1 MANRRTLKHN
11 INRICEEL
19 FAECIAVSLY
29 SADADRENVEA
40 LLYSIVKMG
49 GDYICRVG
57 NEGQGLF
64 QEPHRAVQLQRQ
76 RDCRPDQQSPL
87 TSSTSD
93 RLLTEH
99 RRNGPTG

>member
-29 SADADRENVEA
+29 SADANRENVEA

-49 GDYICRVG
+49 GDYICRVSHA
-57 NEGQGLF
+57 
-64 QEPHRAVQLQRQ
+64 EPGMKAKAYFKN
-76 RDCRPDQQSPL
+76 
-87 TSSTSD
+87 
-93 RLLTEH
+93 LTEQFNCSVNEIVDQINNLH
-99 RRNGPTG
+99 